1 MLAVLAP
8 VPAYI
13 LADGLK
19 VTNPEGRV
27 AFGTGENSGGA
38 WSFEFFSNPE
48 IVASKGEL
56 PVLIYGS
63 ATDLHD
69 KEHTLYRPGY
79 ATAIGRYEDI
89 RPSKAGK
96 HPRPDF
102 RPKSALEDDTAYPLF
117 WEVSKLRA
125 LEPKERIPLKKLKLA
140 GVGKLR
146 SYSGMAPRGPLLVI
160 VPDEFQATVEY

>member
-1 MLAVLAP
+1 MLAMLAP
-8 VPAYI
+8 VPASI
-13 LADGLK
+13 LADGLT

-27 AFGTGENSGGA
+27 AFGTGTHSGGA

-48 IVASKGEL
+48 IVASKGKL
-56 PVLIYGS
+56 LVLIYGS

-69 KEHTLYRPGY
+69 QGQELYCPGHV
-79 ATAIGRYEDI
+79 TAIGQYEDI

-102 RPKSALEDDTAYPLF
+102 RPKSALEADTAYPLF

-125 LEPKERIPLKKLKLA
+125 LASQERIPLRQLKLPGIGKLK
-140 GVGKLR
+140 
-146 SYSGMAPRGPLLVI
+146 SYSGVAPRGPLLVI
-160 VPDEFQATVEY
+160 VPDDFNP